1 MMTHLSDMDTVSV
14 CSFRPQKPHMQIE
27 MDEPI
32 AGPKS
37 GPVAQ
42 VREAV
47 ILFRRAGYYNII
59 RLDSQYWM

>member
-1 MMTHLSDMDTVSV
+1 
-14 CSFRPQKPHMQIE
+14 MQIE